1 MKNMMRTMI
10 VIAALSALLV
20 GCAGLDRENQSTRPF
35 GMGRGMAGGMMERHH
50 AQVPS
55 EYAGLTNPVP
65 AGPDSL
71 NNGAAL
77 YATHCASCH
86 GDGGMGDGPAGTALD
101 PAPAAVAHTSQEI
114 GDAYLF
120 WRISEGGG
128 TFNTAMP
135 AWKDSLD
142 ETSRWDLINY
152 MRALGKGDVEPQT
165 SFGGARYDPTVQATH
180 QADILAQAVQQKIV
194 TQAEADTFEKVHAAI
209 EEYRTSRPEFLNSSA
224 SPTEQQA
231 TILDA
236 LVKDQRITQAEA
248 DTFPQVHDR
257 LGASGLMP

>member
-1 MKNMMRTMI
+1 MKNIRSTMI
-10 VIAALSALLV
+10 VIGLLASVLV
-20 GCAGLDRENQSTRPF
+20 GCAGMDRETQSTRPF

-55 EYAGLTNPVP
+55 EYAGLTNPVA

-71 NNGAAL
+71 NTGAAL

-101 PAPAAVAHTSQEI
+101 PAPAAVAHTSQEV

-142 ETSRWDLINY
+142 ETARWDLINY
-152 MRALGKGDVEPQT
+152 MRALGSGEVEPR
-165 SFGGARYDPTVQATH
+165 SAMGGERFNPAVQATH
-180 QADILAQAVQQKIV
+180 QADILAQAVELKVI
-194 TQAEADTFEKVHAAI
+194 TQAEADVFGKVHAAI
-209 EEYRTSRPEFLNSSA
+209 EEVRTSRPEFRNSSA

-231 TILDA
+231 AILDA

-248 DTFPQVHDR
+248 STFPQIHDR
-257 LGASGLMP
+257 LGASRLMP